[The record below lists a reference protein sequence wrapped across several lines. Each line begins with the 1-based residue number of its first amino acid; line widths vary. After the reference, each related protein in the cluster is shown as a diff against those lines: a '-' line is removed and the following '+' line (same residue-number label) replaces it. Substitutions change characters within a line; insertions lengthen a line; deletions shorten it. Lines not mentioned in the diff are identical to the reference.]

1 MVDEVRS
8 EATLLVLVRPKFPES
23 SVSQTGM
30 GLGIDEGNNDG
41 CDDGANDGITLGLLL
56 GSAVGEVDGIAVGE
70 FEGLAEGV
78 EDGGVV
84 NFGSDGGFTP
94 SLSEASP
101 LCLSSGCSNVLKK
114 DSFFPIS

>member
-30 GLGIDEGNNDG
+30 GLGIDEGVE
-41 CDDGANDGITLGLLL
+41 
-56 GSAVGEVDGIAVGE
+56 VGVED
-70 FEGLAEGV
+70 GV

-84 NFGSDGGFTP
+84 NFGSDGGF
-94 SLSEASP
+94 SP
-101 LCLSSGCSNVLKK
+101 FLWSVSFLCLCNGSSNFLSDQVI
-114 DSFFPIS
+114 FPALLDVSVDIYLIDE